1 MGFPRVYL
9 TKPLSLFGPIN
20 IASDAVRPNQA
31 IIASFAVWLNQAI
44 MSEWQMA
51 MAKSPEVDS
60 QESSVGLGQ
69 PLAMATDEFVNV
81 KLPDESPQTWQ
92 CLVDHV
98 AACFGQL
105 CDAYGGPMQFLNH
118 CYQDKAARQQF
129 GDWLNLQLVSEKQP
143 RDLMLAASVAARGV
157 TVMQPYV
164 VHPSAL
170 SFLPES
176 SSKPAPYPRTAKLL
190 ADEILKNGFQSQH
203 DHLIVH
209 NPVEA
214 EAPHP
219 GVSSGEVEAA
229 GPSNYGWLHYIKGA
243 ARSATLLVIVKLMLR
258 IMGTGSACRFLNAEL
273 WETYC
278 FVYVRWDLWQP
289 DKRTVSFKNAQLS
302 HAGSIRE
309 PNDLITWVL
318 KLKALHDCGPPPH

>member
-44 MSEWQMA
+44 MAEWQMA

-105 CDAYGGPMQFLNH
+105 CDAYGGACSTSTTATRTKLRVNSSAIGSTFSWCL
-118 CYQDKAARQQF
+118 R
-129 GDWLNLQLVSEKQP
+129 SS
-143 RDLMLAASVAARGV
+143 RV
-157 TVMQPYV
+157 T
-164 VHPSAL
+164 
-170 SFLPES
+170 
-176 SSKPAPYPRTAKLL
+176 
-190 ADEILKNGFQSQH
+190 
-203 DHLIVH
+203 
-209 NPVEA
+209 
-214 EAPHP
+214 
-219 GVSSGEVEAA
+219 
-229 GPSNYGWLHYIKGA
+229 
-243 ARSATLLVIVKLMLR
+243 
-258 IMGTGSACRFLNAEL
+258 
-273 WETYC
+273 
-278 FVYVRWDLWQP
+278 
-289 DKRTVSFKNAQLS
+289 
-302 HAGSIRE
+302 
-309 PNDLITWVL
+309 
-318 KLKALHDCGPPPH
+318 